1 MTDTAGLRRR
11 NLRQWIAEHYGGLQT
26 RFAEAVALNTGELS
40 ALLKNKS
47 FGEKKARKIEQAAKM
62 PAFWLDT
69 EHTAR
74 PPEHTGKHTMS
85 HISPI
90 PEILADIK
98 VGKMVIITD
107 AEDRENEGDLLMAAQ
122 FVTPE
127 AINFMIKHARGLVCL
142 PMDGEMVEKLG
153 LPMMTQ
159 KTARNTAPTLPSPSK
174 PHTALPPAFPPPT
187 AP

>member
-1 MTDTAGLRRR
+1 MTDTAGLRRH
-11 NLRQWIAEHYGGLQT
+11 NLRQWIEKYYGGLQT

-74 PPEHTGKHTMS
+74 PSEHTGKHTMS

-98 VGKMVIITD
+98 AGKMVIITD

-159 KTARNTAPTLPSPSK
+159 KNGAQYGTNFTVSIEAAHGITTG
-174 PHTALPPAFPPPT
+174 
-187 AP
+187 